1 MLYKSESIDQTY
13 QTYLS
18 LEIEDGHGVLYEI
31 FDKGDV
37 YEMSYI
43 CDVYTD
49 VIRDGVYIPC
59 YDGKLDWF
67 QLEFLKSIFPNIKR
81 I

>member
-1 MLYKSESIDQTY
+1 MESKIYKSETIDQTY

-31 FDKGDV
+31 FEKDEV
-37 YEMSYI
+37 FETTYV
-43 CDVYTD
+43 CDVYTN
-49 VIRDGVYIPC
+49 YNPC
-59 YDGKLDWF
+59 YDGKVDWY
-67 QLEFLKSIFPNIKR
+67 QLEFLQSIFPNIKR